1 MNRRKS
7 YAEAAAEMDALKDT
21 GREMEGL
28 TPINVTVSPDVGIVF
43 SVRFSRDEM
52 KAIREAA
59 EAKGVKISEVIRA
72 GALREARGDQSG
84 TEARKAVK
92 AARKELEAARKSLEK
107 SARELER
114 AG

>member
-7 YAEAAAEMDALKDT
+7 YAEAAAEMDELKDT

-28 TPINVTVSPDVGIVF
+28 TPVEMTVSPNVGFVF
-43 SVRFSRDEM
+43 SVRFTQEEM
-52 KAIREAA
+52 KAVREAA
-59 EAKGVKISEVIRA
+59 EAIGVKISEIIRA

-84 TEARKAVK
+84 TESRKAVK
-92 AARKELEAARKSLEK
+92 AARKELEAARRSLEK
-107 SARELER
+107 SVQQLDR